1 MDKKKL
7 VINTSICDARN
18 ASENVLDQHEGIAIN
33 TAIMLVSEEA
43 KELLA
48 KHDVNINAAE
58 ILEVSKEAEVIV
70 ENGSYELDAGTLFN
84 KKVVL
89 IVNGSLCLKKDV
101 SSDTMDRIEK
111 IFVNGS
117 FEYPD
122 TLAGKMPSIK
132 VNGSIVTYPG
142 DCVRLKN
149 RFVLDKSFILRAKDS
164 RYYAADSVII
174 TDETLNI
181 DALQKKGVSFITGRA
196 VIAEKIFEAASSLFD
211 EKADIKMI
219 PEGYVY
225 MQGCTLTDAL
235 ISKYGGRIWVDGD
248 LKINNES
255 GNALHDLESA
265 VIEGSIITGRVYEN
279 VILSKDI
286 RYSDIRF
293 VREKVLEDKGIIK
306 VDMRMLNKYEDG
318 ITIIDCGVVNI
329 DEEITPDVLEDKLE
343 IIGCGLVNCS
353 PEQSGSVELI
363 SRDCGKIDSS
373 GKTTSGD
380 IKDLIAG
387 MGFFDKN
394 IKVVNANHYCM

>member
-7 VINTSICDARN
+7 VINTSICDVRN
-18 ASENVLDQHEGIAIN
+18 VSENVLDQYESIAIN
-33 TAIMLVSEEA
+33 AAVILVSEEA
-43 KELLA
+43 KESLA
-48 KHDVNINAAE
+48 KHDVNMNAAE

-70 ENGSYELDAGTLFN
+70 ENGSYELDAGTLFS

-89 IVNGSLCLKKDV
+89 IVNGSLCLKKDI
-101 SSDTMDRIEK
+101 SLDTIDRIDK
-111 IFVNGS
+111 IIVNGS

-132 VNGSIVTYPG
+132 VNGSIVTYPA
-142 DCVRLKN
+142 DSVRLKN
-149 RFVLDKSFILRAKDS
+149 RFVLDKSFIFRAKES

-174 TDETLNI
+174 TDDTLNI
-181 DALQKKGVSFITGRA
+181 DALQKKGVAFITGRA
-196 VIAEKIFEAASSLFD
+196 VIAEKVFEAAASLFE
-211 EKADIKMI
+211 EKTDIKMI

-225 MQGCTLTDAL
+225 LQGGTLTDAL

-255 GNALHDLESA
+255 VNALHNLESA
-265 VIEGSIITGRVYEN
+265 VIEGSIITGRVYEK

-318 ITIIDCGVVNI
+318 ITILDCGVVNI
-329 DEEITPDVLEDKLE
+329 DEEITPEVLEDKLE
-343 IIGCGLVNCS
+343 IIDCGLINCY

-387 MGFFDKN
+387 MGFLDKDTK
-394 IKVVNANHYCM
+394 IVNANHYCM